1 MASDAN
7 SRSDRDTLELLPP
20 LWFFPGLNLPT
31 SGVRVDIAG
40 ASHQGHK
47 RKNNE
52 DHYLAVRFHRSLETL
67 STNVKDGHL
76 NNAFEE
82 TGYGM
87 VVADGMGG
95 MAGGEIASR
104 MALCKLVELVV
115 NTPDWFMRISEPEDV
130 AKLTQRITQR
140 FHQIDAAIKAHTK
153 IEPSLLGMG
162 TTLTLGVSLG
172 SHLLIGHIG
181 DSRAYLMREDKM
193 HQLTSDH
200 TLAQALIDAGIIRP
214 EDPTTRTTRH
224 VLTAALGAIT
234 KGIEPQVQ
242 RVDIKMG
249 DQILLCT
256 DGLTEM
262 VPDEKIAS
270 ILSSTGGSAS
280 TCEELINAALD
291 GGGRDNITVVLA
303 RYEG

>member
-1 MASDAN
+1 MGTNAN
-7 SRSDRDTLELLPP
+7 SRSDSDTLELLPP
-20 LWFFPGLNLPT
+20 QWFFPGLSLPT

-52 DHYLAVRFHRSLETL
+52 DHYLTLRFQRSLETL
-67 STNVKDGHL
+67 STNIKDGHL
-76 NNAFEE
+76 NTAFEE

-115 NTPDWFMRISEPEDV
+115 NTPDWFMRFSEPEDV
-130 AKLTQRITQR
+130 VKLTQRITQR
-140 FHQIDAAIKAHTK
+140 FHQIDEAIKAHTK
-153 IEPSLLGMG
+153 VEPSLVGMG

-172 SHLLIGHIG
+172 SHLLVGHLG

-200 TLAQALIDAGIIRP
+200 TLAQTLIDAGIIRP
-214 EDPTTRTTRH
+214 EDPSIRTTRH
-224 VLTAALGAIT
+224 VLTTALGAIA
-234 KGIEPQVQ
+234 KGTEPQVQ

-249 DQILLCT
+249 DQVLLCT

-262 VPDEKIAS
+262 VPDDKIAS
-270 ILSSTGGSAS
+270 ILGSTGGSDSA
-280 TCEELINAALD
+280 CQELVNAALD
-291 GGGRDNITVVLA
+291 GGGRDNITVVVA
-303 RYEG
+303 RYGE

>member
-1 MASDAN
+1 MPTDPN
-7 SRSDRDTLELLPP
+7 SRSDSDTLELLPP
-20 LWFFPGLNLPT
+20 QWFFPGLSVPT

-40 ASHQGHK
+40 ASHQGLK
-47 RKNNE
+47 RKKNE
-52 DHYLAVRFHRSLETL
+52 DHYLAVRVQRSLEML
-67 STNVKDGHL
+67 STNVKEGDL
-76 NNAFEE
+76 TTTFEQ

-104 MALCKLVELVV
+104 MALCKLIELVV
-115 NTPDWFMRISEPEDV
+115 NTPDWFMRFSEPEDV
-130 AKLTQRITQR
+130 LKLTERITQR
-140 FHQIDAAIKAHTK
+140 FHQIDEAIKAHTRV
-153 IEPSLLGMG
+153 EPSLLGMG

-172 SHLLIGHIG
+172 SHLLVGHIG

-200 TLAQALIDAGIIRP
+200 TLAQTLIDAGIIRP
-214 EDPTTRTTRH
+214 DDPTTRTTRH

-234 KGIEPQVQ
+234 RGMDPQVQ
-242 RVDIKMG
+242 RVDIRMG
-249 DQILLCT
+249 DQVLLCT

-262 VPDEKIAS
+262 VPDDKIAS
-270 ILSSTGGSAS
+270 ILNSTGSSDSA
-280 TCEELINAALD
+280 CQELINAALE

-303 RYEG
+303 RYGE

>member
-20 LWFFPGLNLPT
+20 LWFFPGLNVPT

-52 DHYLAVRFHRSLETL
+52 DHYLAVRFQRSLETL
-67 STNVKDGHL
+67 STNVKDGQL
-76 NNAFEE
+76 NTAFEE

-130 AKLTQRITQR
+130 VKLTQRINQR

-200 TLAQALIDAGIIRP
+200 TLAQALIDAGITRP

-234 KGIEPQVQ
+234 KGTEPQVQ

-249 DQILLCT
+249 DQVLLCT